1 MIVPRSLFDAGY
13 AWIARHRH
21 ELAADACLLPTP
33 EQRQRFID

>member
-1 MIVPRSLFDAGY
+1 VY